1 MRSLRQ
7 PRRIL
12 LLAALLG
19 AAPACRAAIV
29 DVQYRAESL
38 EYDVEAAYLYK
49 FGSYVTWPEGT
60 FATPD
65 SPIVIGIAAADAVA
79 DALSRMVVGRNIGG
93 RPLQVRRMGRGDA
106 VSRVHILFVGAQGH
120 AGNDGNDRDD
130 GNRGAAG
137 WLDQARGLPVLC
149 VTRDENGQPPGSVV
163 NFVVE
168 GNRVRFDVSL
178 EAAERNHLRLGAPL
192 LSVARKVTRSGA

>member
-1 MRSLRQ
+1 MALLMRRLRQ
-7 PRRIL
+7 SRRIL
-12 LLAALLG
+12 LLAAILG
-19 AAPACRAAIV
+19 AAPACRAAII

-93 RPLQVRRMGRGDA
+93 RPLQVRRMGHGDA
-106 VSRVHILFVGAQGH
+106 VSRVHILFVGA
-120 AGNDGNDRDD
+120 D
-130 GNRGAAG
+130 GNRDADG
-137 WLDQARGLPVLC
+137 WLAQARGLPVLC
-149 VTRDENGQPPGSVV
+149 VTREESGQPSGSVV

>member
-1 MRSLRQ
+1 MALLMRRLRQ
-7 PRRIL
+7 SRRIL
-12 LLAALLG
+12 LLAAILG
-19 AAPACRAAIV
+19 AAPACRAAII

-93 RPLQVRRMGRGDA
+93 RPLQVRRMGHGDA
-106 VSRVHILFVGAQGH
+106 VSRVHILFVGNGGNG
-120 AGNDGNDRDD
+120 GNDG
-130 GNRGAAG
+130 
-137 WLDQARGLPVLC
+137 WLTQARGLPVLC
-149 VTRDENGQPPGSVV
+149 VTREENGQPPGSVV
-163 NFVVE
+163 NFVIE